1 MTSYN
6 RFAIIAILALLWT
19 AFACASSAP
28 TPTVLLTPTPTPAPV
43 SLRIAYT
50 SDSLGNID
58 PVIAVGC
65 G

>member
-1 MTSYN
+1 MISYK
-6 RFAIIAILALLWT
+6 RFAIVAILALLWVTSACVSPAPT
-19 AFACASSAP
+19 ATPPPVP
-28 TPTVLLTPTPTPAPV
+28 TPTVAPV

-58 PVIAVGC
+58 PVSAVGC

>member
-1 MTSYN
+1 MTRHS
-6 RFAIIAILALLWT
+6 RFAIVAMLALLWAAT
-19 AFACASSAP
+19 ACTSPAPTATPQPAP
-28 TPTVLLTPTPTPAPV
+28 TPTAAPV
-43 SLRIAYT
+43 GLRIAYT